1 MLHSIHEMKGYTL
14 QTRDGAIGTVNQF
27 LFDDQHWTIRYMIV
41 DTGGW
46 LSGRR
51 VLISPISI
59 RTSSWDKRLI
69 DVDLTKQHVEH
80 SPGTHTDEP
89 VSRQK
94 EAELAEYYGYAP
106 YWGGAGV
113 WGPGL
118 YPAPL
123 LYAYPMRSA
132 PLMSPAAPT
141 RPIGQ
146 QQTETRERGDPH
158 LRSTEEVIGYTIQ
171 ARDGDIGQVA
181 DFLVDNETWTLRYM
195 VVDAGGWWSGKQ
207 VLVAPEWI
215 GTISWERSCVA
226 VDLTRETIKGAP
238 EFDPYTPVSRDY
250 EAQLHAY
257 YGQPAYWQVPEL
269 G

>member
-1 MLHSIHEMKGYTL
+1 MLHSIHEMKGYTICA
-14 QTRDGAIGTVNQF
+14 RDGEIGTVDRF

-59 RTSSWDKRLI
+59 RTSSWDKQLI
-69 DVDLTKQHVEH
+69 DVGLTKQQVEH
-80 SPGTHTDEP
+80 SPGIHTDEP

-94 EAELAEYYGYAP
+94 EAELAQYYGYAP

-113 WGPGL
+113 WGAGL

-123 LYAYPMRSA
+123 LYAYPTR
-132 PLMSPAAPT
+132 PAAMAPPAVPARPT
-141 RPIGQ
+141 AEQEFGTQ
-146 QQTETRERGDPH
+146 ERGDPH

-171 ARDGDIGQVA
+171 ARDGDIGQVD
-181 DFLVDNETWTLRYM
+181 DFLVDDETWTLRYM
-195 VVDAGGWWSGKQ
+195 VVDAGSWWSGKK

-215 GTISWERSCVA
+215 GTISWERSSVV
-226 VDLTRETIKGAP
+226 VDLTREMIKGAP
-238 EFDPYTPVSRDY
+238 VFDPYTPVSRNY
-250 EAQLHAY
+250 EAQLYEY
-257 YGQPAYWQVPEL
+257 YGRPAYWQVTQR